1 MPSTPSQCR
10 RAIFK
15 KLVKLRQANR
25 NTDYSIYRHCKLF
38 LQTLAQEA
46 NNGAET
52 DNTNVVEEKHALEK
66 VLHDFQGNARKENYF
81 LF

>member
-25 NTDYSIYRHCKLF
+25 NTDYSLF

>member
-25 NTDYSIYRHCKLF
+25 NTDNSLF